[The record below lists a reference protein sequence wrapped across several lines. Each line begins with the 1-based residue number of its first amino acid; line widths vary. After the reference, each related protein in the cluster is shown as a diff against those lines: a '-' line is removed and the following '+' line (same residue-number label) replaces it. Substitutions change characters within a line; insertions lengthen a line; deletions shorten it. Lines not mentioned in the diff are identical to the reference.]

1 MNKCTTIESLDNKTF
16 RSVSNSGNGEVSEA
30 TTFRYQQT
38 GSMITANYSGGTIR
52 EGNLLG
58 QIDKEGILTFAYQHY
73 NTNNEFRTGRCTST
87 PERLPNGKLRYHES
101 WEWTGGLEGSG
112 QSIIE
117 EV

>member
-30 TTFRYQQT
+30 TTFHYQQN
-38 GSMITANYSGGTIR
+38 GSMIMASYSGGTIKD
-52 EGNLLG
+52 GNLLG
-58 QIDKEGILTFAYQHY
+58 QIDEEGILTFAYQHY
-73 NTNNEFRTGRCTST
+73 NTDNEFRTGRCTST
-87 PERLPNGKLRYHES
+87 PELLSNGKIRYHES

-112 QSIIE
+112 ESIIE

>member
-30 TTFRYQQT
+30 TTFHYQQNGNT
-38 GSMITANYSGGTIR
+38 IMASYSGGSIK

-58 QIDKEGILTFAYQHY
+58 LIDEDGILTFAYQHY
-73 NTNNEFRTGRCTST
+73 NTDNELRTGRCTSI
-87 PERLPNGKLRYHES
+87 PELLANGKIRYHES